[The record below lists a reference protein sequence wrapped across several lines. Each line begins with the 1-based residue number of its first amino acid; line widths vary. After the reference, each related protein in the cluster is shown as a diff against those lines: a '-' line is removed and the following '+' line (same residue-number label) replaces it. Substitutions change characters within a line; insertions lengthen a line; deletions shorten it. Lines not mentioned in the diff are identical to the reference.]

1 MSTHNDYDYL
11 QQLLSVLNNNR
22 LQERVEERIENIENQ
37 SGIFSNAISS
47 LVMNGIRS
55 YISYNYGI
63 QRSSSFLETFIS
75 YYINE
80 NNHNNENNNENNQNN
95 MNNEANNDEYKGNV
109 FNMEDLEPGEYKDCS
124 ICFEEFTK
132 DSQIIITPC
141 NHVYHL
147 NCINQWYHRS
157 HTCPVC
163 RGEI

>member
-1 MSTHNDYDYL
+1 MSSHNSYNDYDYL
-11 QQLLSVLNNNR
+11 QQLLSVLNNNSLR
-22 LQERVEERIENIENQ
+22 QERVEERIENIENQ

-47 LVMNGIRS
+47 LVTNGIRA
-55 YISYNYGI
+55 YINYNYGI
-63 QRSSSFLETFIS
+63 QRSSSFFDTFIR
-75 YYINE
+75 YYIDNSQ
-80 NNHNNENNNENNQNN
+80 NNQNSQN
-95 MNNEANNDEYKGNV
+95 DEANIDNYKGNV

-124 ICFEEFTK
+124 ICFEEFNK
-132 DSQIIITPC
+132 DSQITITPC